1 MDIQETIK
9 QRKPFENEFQKA
21 YINFIYTSKQM
32 ENRNTT
38 LMKPFNITGQH
49 YNVLRILKGR
59 YPEFASPGE
68 IKEVLIDKKCDL
80 TRLIDK
86 LVKSNYVIRELNP
99 ENRRKVNI
107 QITETGLQFL
117 DEIDPIVKQMNHF
130 HEVLT
135 EDEAKQL
142 NTLLDKIRG

>member
-1 MDIQETIK
+1 MDIKETLK
-9 QRKPFENEFQKA
+9 QRKPFEDEFQKA
-21 YINFIYTSKQM
+21 YINFLFTAKKM
-32 ENRNTT
+32 ENRNSAI
-38 LMKPFNITGQH
+38 MKPFKITGQH

-86 LVKSNYVIRELNP
+86 LVKSNFVHRELNT
-99 ENRRKVNI
+99 ENRRKVDI

-117 DEIDPIVKQMNHF
+117 EEIDPTVKTMNHF
-130 HEVLT
+130 KDVLT
-135 EDEAKQL
+135 KEEAVQL
-142 NTLLDKIRG
+142 NHLLDKIRG